1 MRAAKTENN
10 KLSCVIKTAITRHE
24 PAWVSW
30 RSWSSWGLNPNLDY
44 VPHVL
49 QNTGKPPSEL
59 TWPNSSRITVSCLR
73 WPDLAPVWPEVWM
86 TWMIEQMAQE
96 PRAPWYLSTHVARLA
111 KWHVEP
117 WEQQKGC
124 GISRW
129 LRNHQIAAESAESC
143 GMPVNMSKSKQNSHT
158 LAKLTWSCLMT
169 SNVMIWVVL
178 HWKWGKRER

>member
-1 MRAAKTENN
+1 MSLRGWAGGPGRHGHWIQGWIMSPT
-10 KLSCVIKTAITRHE
+10 SCVTRASHRL
-24 PAWVSW
+24 SW
-30 RSWSSWGLNPNLDY
+30 RDPTAY
-44 VPHVL
+44 VSPL
-49 QNTGKPPSEL
+49 
-59 TWPNSSRITVSCLR
+59 SCLR
-73 WPDLAPVWPEVWM
+73 WPDLAPVWPEVQM

-96 PRAPWYLSTHVARLA
+96 PRAPWYLSTHVAHLA

-129 LRNHQIAAESAESC
+129 LRNHQIAAESTESC

-158 LAKLTWSCLMT
+158 LANLTWSCLMT

-178 HWKWGKRER
+178 HGKWGERER